1 MEKLSYEIHEYWSGR
16 AKGYS
21 EYNKEEFKDSRY
33 HSWKET
39 LDREIRSSFPE
50 KKPGEIR
57 VLDAGSGPG
66 FFSGILCECGY
77 QVTALDCT
85 ESMLEEAAANVGSYA
100 DSVRWIL
107 GNVEDINFEDMSFDV
122 IVSRNVTWNLP
133 HPKRA
138 YREWFRL
145 LDQGGLLL
153 NFDANWYRYLVDEES
168 REAYEKDRSN
178 TEQAGAYDCNVGEN
192 FDRMEELA
200 RQMPLT
206 ESLRP
211 GWDEQVLT
219 EIGFGTVEADT
230 EIWKQVW
237 SEEEKISCA
246 STPMFMIKARKSD
259 IKERVTSYWGKRSE
273 SFLDQRRQELHDPIT
288 ERWLAEIHRYLPKR
302 RPLNI
307 LDVGCGSGYFSILLS
322 KEGHIC
328 TGVDLTP
335 EMIRSAEILAEEEK
349 ENCVFHVMDAENLSF
364 GDETF
369 DVVISRNLTWTLP
382 HPKQAYQEW
391 LRVLKPGGL
400 LLNFDANYGLEKTE
414 RMDALPHDHSHHMLE
429 HDMLREND
437 LIKQQL
443 SISFRSRPAW
453 DMETVSALGAE
464 TITIDLKVGRRV
476 YQKKDIFYNPT
487 PIFTLAVLKEEV

>member
-1 MEKLSYEIHEYWSGR
+1 MEKLNFEIHEYWSGR
-16 AKGYS
+16 AEGYS
-21 EYNKEEFKDSRY
+21 AYNKEEFKDSRY

-39 LDREIRSSFPE
+39 LDQAIRSAFPDR
-50 KKPGEIR
+50 KPGEIR

-66 FFSGILCECGY
+66 FFTGILCECGY
-77 QVTALDCT
+77 RVTALDCT
-85 ESMLEEAAANVGSYA
+85 EAMLEEAASNVGSHA

-107 GNVEDINFEDMSFDV
+107 GDVEDINFDDMSFDV

-153 NFDANWYRYLVDEES
+153 NFDANWYRYLVDEQQKT
-168 REAYEKDRSN
+168 AYEQDRIN
-178 TEQAGAYDCNVGEN
+178 TKEAGSYDCNVGEN
-192 FDRMEELA
+192 FDKMEQLA
-200 RQMPLT
+200 LQMPLT
-206 ESLRP
+206 NLLRP
-211 GWDEQVLT
+211 AWDEEVLT
-219 EIGFGTVEADT
+219 EIGFGTVEADP
-230 EIWKQVW
+230 EIWQQVW

-246 STPMFMIKARKSD
+246 STPMFMVKARKSD
-259 IKERVTSYWGKRSE
+259 IKKRVVNYWNQRSE
-273 SFLDQRRQELHDPIT
+273 SFMDQRRQELHDPIT
-288 ERWLAEIHRYLPKR
+288 GRWLEEIHSFLPDK

-328 TGVDLTP
+328 TGIDLTP
-335 EMIRSAEILAEEEK
+335 GMIRSAEALAKEEK
-349 ENCVFHVMDAENLSF
+349 ESCVFHVMDAEQLAF
-364 GDETF
+364 EDETF

-382 HPKQAYQEW
+382 HPETAYREW

-414 RMDALPHDHSHHMLE
+414 RMDVLPHNHSHQMLKA
-429 HDMLREND
+429 DMLREND

-443 SISFRSRPAW
+443 SISFHSRPAW
-453 DMETVSALGAE
+453 DMETLGNLGAE
-464 TITIDLKVGRRV
+464 KITVDFKAGKRIYL
-476 YQKKDIFYNPT
+476 KKDIFYNPT
-487 PIFTLAVLKEEV
+487 PVFALAVFKE

>member
-16 AKGYS
+16 AEGYS
-21 EYNKEEFKDSRY
+21 DYNKEEFKDSRY
-33 HSWKET
+33 HSWKKT
-39 LDREIRSSFPE
+39 LDSAIRSAFPGKEPREIR
-50 KKPGEIR
+50 I
-57 VLDAGSGPG
+57 LDAGSGPG
-66 FFSGILCECGY
+66 FFTGILCECGY

-85 ESMLEEAAANVGSYA
+85 EAMLEEASANVGPYA

-153 NFDANWYRYLVDEES
+153 NFDANWYRYLVDEEKMA
-168 REAYEKDRSN
+168 AYEQDRNNAKESG
-178 TEQAGAYDCNVGEN
+178 TYDCNVGDN
-192 FDRMEELA
+192 FDKMEELA
-200 RQMPLT
+200 LQMPLT
-206 ESLRP
+206 STLRP
-211 GWDEQVLT
+211 AWDEQVLT
-219 EIGFGTVEADT
+219 AIGFGTVEVDA
-230 EIWKQVW
+230 EIWKTVW

-259 IKERVTSYWGKRSE
+259 IKERVVNYWGKRSDT
-273 SFLDQRRQELHDPIT
+273 FLDQRRQELHDPIT
-288 ERWLAEIHRYLPKR
+288 ERWLKEIHTYLPDR

-322 KEGHIC
+322 KEGHLC
-328 TGVDLTP
+328 TGIDLTP
-335 EMIRSAEILAEEEK
+335 EMIQSAEILAKEED

-364 GDETF
+364 GDGIF

-382 HPKQAYQEW
+382 HPKRAYQEW

-400 LLNFDANYGLEKTE
+400 LLNFDANYGLEKTA
-414 RMDALPHDHSHHMLE
+414 RMDALPHDHAHQALGHGMLE
-429 HDMLREND
+429 END
-437 LIKQQL
+437 AIKQQL
-443 SISFRSRPAW
+443 SISFQSRPAW
-453 DMETVSALGAE
+453 DMETLGNLGVE
-464 TITIDLKVGRRV
+464 KITVDFKVGKRL
-476 YQKKDIFYNPT
+476 YLKKDIFYNPT
-487 PIFTLAVLKEEV
+487 PIFTLAVCKGD

>member
-21 EYNKEEFKDSRY
+21 DYNKEEFRDSRY

-39 LDREIRSSFPE
+39 LDQSIRSAFPGKE
-50 KKPGEIR
+50 PGEIR

-66 FFSGILCECGY
+66 FFTGILCECGY
-77 QVTALDCT
+77 RVTALDCT
-85 ESMLEEAAANVGSYA
+85 EAMLEEAAANVGAHA

-107 GNVEDINFEDMSFDV
+107 GDVEAINFEDMSFDV

-153 NFDANWYRYLVDEES
+153 NFDANWYRYLVDEQS
-168 REAYEKDRSN
+168 KEAYERDRIN
-178 TEQAGAYDCNVGEN
+178 TEEAGSYDCNVGDN
-192 FDRMEELA
+192 FEKMEELA
-200 RQMPLT
+200 RQMPMT
-206 ESLRP
+206 ELLRP
-211 GWDEQVLT
+211 DWDERVLT
-219 EIGFGTVEADT
+219 EIGFGTVESDR
-230 EIWKQVW
+230 EIWKRVW
-237 SEEEKISCA
+237 SEEEKTSCA

-259 IKERVTSYWGKRSE
+259 IKERVVRYWGKRSE
-273 SFLDQRRQELHDPIT
+273 AFLDQRRQELQDPIT
-288 ERWLAEIHRYLPKR
+288 KRWLQEILSYLPEK

-307 LDVGCGSGYFSILLS
+307 LDVGCGCGYFSILLS

-328 TGVDLTP
+328 TGIDLTP
-335 EMIRSAEILAEEEK
+335 EMVAGAERLAKEEK

-364 GDETF
+364 GDKLF

-382 HPKQAYQEW
+382 HPAKAYQEW

-414 RMDALPHDHSHHMLE
+414 RMDQLPHDHSHQMLGHAMLE
-429 HDMLREND
+429 END

-443 SISFRSRPAW
+443 SISFHSRPAW
-453 DMETVSALGAE
+453 DMETLGKLGAE
-464 TITIDLKVGRRV
+464 RITVDLKVGKRV
-476 YQKKDIFYNPT
+476 FLKKDIFYNPT
-487 PIFTLAVLKEEV
+487 PIFTLAAVKEQ

>member
-16 AKGYS
+16 AEGYS
-21 EYNKEEFKDSRY
+21 AYNKEEFKDSRY
-33 HSWKET
+33 QSWKNT
-39 LDREIRSSFPE
+39 LHDAIRSAFPGKE
-50 KKPGEIR
+50 PREIR

-66 FFSGILCECGY
+66 FFTGILCECGY

-85 ESMLEEAAANVGSYA
+85 EAMLEEASANVGPYA

-107 GNVEDINFEDMSFDV
+107 GNVEEINFEDMSFDV

-153 NFDANWYRYLVDEES
+153 NFDANWYGYLVDDQLKA
-168 REAYEKDRSN
+168 AYEQDRTNARESG
-178 TEQAGAYDCNVGEN
+178 TYDCNVGDN

-206 ESLRP
+206 AVQRP

-219 EIGFGTVEADT
+219 EIGFGTVEADA
-230 EIWKQVW
+230 EIWKTVW
-237 SEEEKISCA
+237 SEDEKISCA
-246 STPMFMIKARKSD
+246 STPMFMVKARKSD
-259 IKERVTSYWGKRSE
+259 IKERVVQYWGKRSE
-273 SFLDQRRQELHDPIT
+273 SFLDQRRQELHAPIT
-288 ERWLAEIHRYLPKR
+288 ERWLEEIHRYLPDR

-328 TGVDLTP
+328 TGIDLTP
-335 EMIRSAEILAEEEK
+335 EMIQSAEVLAGEEGEH
-349 ENCVFHVMDAENLSF
+349 CVFHVMDAEKLSF
-364 GDETF
+364 GDGIF

-382 HPKQAYQEW
+382 HPRAAYQEW

-400 LLNFDANYGLEKTE
+400 LLNFDANYGLEKTA
-414 RMDALPHDHSHHMLE
+414 RMDALPHNHAHRTVGK
-429 HDMLREND
+429 DMMEEND
-437 LIKQQL
+437 AIKQQL
-443 SISFRSRPAW
+443 SISFQSRPAW
-453 DMETVSALGAE
+453 DMETLGALGAE
-464 TITIDLKVGRRV
+464 KITVDFKVGKRM
-476 YQKKDIFYNPT
+476 YPEKDIFYNPT
-487 PIFTLAVLKEEV
+487 PIFTLAVYKE